1 VVAEVALAL
10 AKVQA
15 ECVSWGTKEIV
26 VVELAANLKEMI
38 YELWKRMR
46 DVLHTTEIRCLGVER
61 ELRLLKYGG

>member
-15 ECVSWGTKEIV
+15 ERVSCVTKEIV
-26 VVELAANLKEMI
+26 GVELAANLKEMTF
-38 YELWKRMR
+38 ELRKRMR
-46 DVLHTTEIRCLGVER
+46 DVLQTTEICCLGVER

>member
-15 ECVSWGTKEIV
+15 ERVSCVTMEIV

-46 DVLHTTEIRCLGVER
+46 DVLQTTEI
-61 ELRLLKYGG
+61 